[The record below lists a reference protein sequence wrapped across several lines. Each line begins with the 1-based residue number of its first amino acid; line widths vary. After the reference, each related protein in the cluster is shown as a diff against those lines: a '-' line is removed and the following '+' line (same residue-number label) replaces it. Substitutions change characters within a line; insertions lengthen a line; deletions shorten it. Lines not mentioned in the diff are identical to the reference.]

1 MNNHIFVGRKRRQA
15 AKAVASHAK
24 ALDDVVAVG
33 KKNAIDVTPITT
45 KPPPAPKPAAAA
57 AAAPPPPPAPARAP
71 APVRATP
78 APAPA
83 PAAAPQ
89 PIDRE
94 LQNLWAFRMWEAAG
108 RCVLVL
114 HPNPNLS
121 PEALSLSPTP

>member
-1 MNNHIFVGRKRRQA
+1 VNNHIFVSRKRRQA

-33 KKNAIDVTPITT
+33 KTNAIDVTPITT
-45 KPPPAPKPAAAA
+45 KPPPAPKRAAAA
-57 AAAPPPPPAPARAP
+57 AAAPPPPPAPAGAP

-83 PAAAPQ
+83 AAAPQ

-114 HPNPNLS
+114 NPNPNLS
-121 PEALSLSPTP
+121 PEALSPSPAP